1 MEELLSKYI
10 LNKSFPC
17 VMAKAVINTGLIKVV
32 SVKDTQKELK
42 EILKEIYS
50 FIDNYRETPKKL
62 RSFIVVLDDEKT
74 LDFEQYE
81 KTVWDFLSQLSQEDK
96 KNYEHDPRVSDDP
109 QNPNFSYSLKAEAFF
124 ILGLHP
130 KSPRFARRF
139 QKPAIVFN
147 LHQQFEEMRSKG
159 VFNKVRTMIRL
170 KDKLLQGSINPMLSD
185 YGERSEIFQYIG
197 RVYKSASELKIQ
209 KGFFHGSH

>member
-1 MEELLSKYI
+1 MEELLSQFI
-10 LNKSFPC
+10 LAKSFPC
-17 VMAKAVINTGLIKVV
+17 VMAKAVINTGLIKVI
-32 SVKDTQKELK
+32 SVKDSQKELRD
-42 EILKEIYS
+42 ILSEMYS
-50 FIDNYRETPKKL
+50 FIDEYRNNPKKL
-62 RSFIVVLDDEKT
+62 RSFIVILEDEKT

-81 KTVWDFLSQLSQEDK
+81 NFVWEFLSQLSVEDK

-109 QNPNFSYSLKAEAFF
+109 QHPNFSFSLKSEAFF

-130 KSPRFARRF
+130 QSPRFARRF

-159 VFNKVRTMIRL
+159 VFKKVRNMIRL
-170 KDKLLQGSINPMLSD
+170 KDKLLQGTINPMLSD

-197 RVYKSASELKIQ
+197 RVYQSAEELKIQ